1 MPALISHYP
10 GQIGQVAILDSPLA
24 FKGVGAIAP
33 MLDAGTAARVQM
45 LRGDAMGRYFRDH
58 LTQSQADFLNE
69 IIRMKSAPGSL
80 PASIKTLLQP
90 LDNAKRVWRSA

>member
-1 MPALISHYP
+1 MGSEMCIRDRA
-10 GQIGQVAILDSPLA
+10 
-24 FKGVGAIAP
+24 AIAP

-45 LRGDAMGRYFRDH
+45 LRGDAMSRYFRDH

-90 LDNAKRVWRSA
+90 LDNAKRV